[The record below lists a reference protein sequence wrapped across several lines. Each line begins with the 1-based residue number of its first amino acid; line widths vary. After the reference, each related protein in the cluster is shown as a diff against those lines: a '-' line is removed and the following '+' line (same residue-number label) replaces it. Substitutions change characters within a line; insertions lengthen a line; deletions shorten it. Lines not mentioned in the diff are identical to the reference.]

1 MRIAGFDPS
10 FTNVGWV
17 AVEYDGA
24 EVIPVDGGVIR
35 SKPSAK
41 KLRVRM
47 VDDNVRRTKEM
58 AREVRDVIDGCAIVC
73 VEGFQLGQKGTRH
86 SAAKQATGSAIITVV
101 AEMMRKPM
109 LQVTAQEIRAAVVGK
124 QGRAISKDEVA
135 KNLIAL
141 YPVFGVILARLPKTK
156 REHCADAFA
165 AVLACL
171 DTDEARL
178 CLAAASANLTSRK

>member
-1 MRIAGFDPS
+1 MKLAGFDPGFAS
-10 FTNVGWV
+10 IGWI
-17 AVEYDGA
+17 AVDYDGKSI
-24 EVIPVDGGVIR
+24 EPVSGGVIT

-58 AREVRDVIDGCAIVC
+58 TREVLAVIEGCAIVC

-101 AEMMRKPM
+101 TEILRKPM
-109 LQVTAQEIRAAVVGK
+109 LQVTAREIKVAVVGK
-124 QGRAISKDEVA
+124 VGRAISKEEVA
-135 KNLIAL
+135 RNLIAL
-141 YPVFGVILARLPKTK
+141 YPTFGVILSQLPKTK

-178 CLAAASANLTSRK
+178 CLASANLTSPKS